1 MPLLEKA
8 AQVLHDRHDGGSVD
22 DAALKS
28 ALLQVGLDPDE
39 RRVRALARLRKL
51 REG

>member
-1 MPLLEKA
+1 
-8 AQVLHDRHDGGSVD
+8 VLHDRHDGVSVD
-22 DAALKS
+22 YAALKS

-39 RRVRALARLRKL
+39 RRVHALARLRRL